1 MVGGTGTKSRKTA
14 RLLAASVRFPCCGWL
29 GSARG
34 APVGRWSAYGF
45 VTKRKEPSQAPPYNA
60 VTRAF
65 VGHGG
70 DVMLV
75 ARDLV
80 HRDGSLGEAMRDR
93 AFRRRQR
100 WRTVCESS
108 TELRP
113 ESPEIATVHPVS
125 EPGAAEIT
133 PKPATG
139 RIFENTRRIRLA
151 EVDPTGRC
159 RLDATVRHLQD
170 VARDDST
177 DSGLTDPMTWVVRR
191 TMLDVHR
198 APVFQEQIAL
208 ATWCS
213 GHGGGGPNVH
223 RDPWRR
229 GCSCRGGDDLDLCRW
244 RDGAPRKLNDD
255 FFDIY
260 GSATERKVS
269 ARLQLPNQAPDHA
282 SERAWPIRFVDL
294 DVLGHVN
301 NAAQWA
307 PVEEVAHRTGMK
319 LEGVRAQLEHG
330 GETPPGSA
338 TIRWWGCQR
347 VPYLAHHRGG
357 HGKCGRGAAVVS
369 R

>member
-1 MVGGTGTKSRKTA
+1 M
-14 RLLAASVRFPCCGWL
+14 
-29 GSARG
+29 
-34 APVGRWSAYGF
+34 
-45 VTKRKEPSQAPPYNA
+45 
-60 VTRAF
+60 
-65 VGHGG
+65 
-70 DVMLV
+70 
-75 ARDLV
+75 
-80 HRDGSLGEAMRDR
+80 
-93 AFRRRQR
+93 
-100 WRTVCESS
+100 
-108 TELRP
+108 
-113 ESPEIATVHPVS
+113 S

-177 DSGLTDPMTWVVRR
+177 DSGLIDPMTWVVRR

-198 APVFQEQIAL
+198 APVFQEQITL

-213 GHGGGGPNVH
+213 GHGG
-223 RDPWRR
+223 RWAERR
-229 GCSCRGGDDLDLCRW
+229 TEIRGDEGAHVESVTIWIYVDGET
-244 RDGAPRKLNDD
+244 GAPRKLNDD

-269 ARLQLPNQAPDHA
+269 ARLQLPNQVPDHA
-282 SERAWPIRFVDL
+282 SELAWPIRFVDL

-307 PVEEVAHRTGMK
+307 PVEEVAHRTGME

-338 TIRWWGCQR
+338 TILWVGD
-347 VPYLAHHRGG
+347 AGG
-357 HGKCGRGAAVVS
+357 FRTWLTTEAGTGSVAEVRPF
-369 R
+369 